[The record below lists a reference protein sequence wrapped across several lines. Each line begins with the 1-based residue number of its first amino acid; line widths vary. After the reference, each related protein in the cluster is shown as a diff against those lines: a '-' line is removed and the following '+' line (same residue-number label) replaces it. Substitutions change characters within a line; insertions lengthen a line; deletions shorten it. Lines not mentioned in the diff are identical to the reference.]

1 MKTANKTLIAALAL
15 TAICFCSCDVL
26 DQPYYPGYEATA
38 FTTPAQ
44 VRSSAVGMYN
54 AMQNL
59 NFLGGRVQ
67 VYVDVRSND
76 TNPSTYF
83 GGISN
88 YNIDLSSTD
97 ATVGDAYRAAYRTIG
112 EINLFIEKLTD
123 APNVMPTSDEW
134 AMYMNEAKFLRAVV
148 YFYALNLWSDQHT
161 SAPKGLGVPWIDHS
175 FDGKSAFS
183 DEAIVARA
191 STTEV
196 YKNIIDDLT
205 AATAL
210 PATRGSGGASLY
222 FATSGAAWAMLSRVH
237 LYMGNNDAAITAAS
251 KVTGYEL
258 DADPAKTMFIK
269 SPTSSREIIFWIAHN
284 ASDNPGTNASL
295 GQHYGQG
302 GRADI
307 SVSEEYRALLDPDK
321 DLRYKLLF
329 YHQSKAQWFCNK
341 YPNINENWAPV
352 IRYGEVVLNEA
363 EARAKQATGVDETA
377 ITLVNKIRTRAGVD
391 QVALADFADK
401 AALVEFIITERRR
414 ELAFEG
420 HGSFDLLRNGKGIPA
435 GRGTA
440 LAPAIAYPGDRFALP
455 IPDREIT
462 KGQGVVIQNPGY

>member
-1 MKTANKTLIAALAL
+1 MKTANKIFIATLAL
-15 TAICFCSCDVL
+15 IGVSFTSCEVL
-26 DQPYYPGYEATA
+26 DQPYYHGYEATA

-44 VRSSAVGMYN
+44 VKASAVGMYN
-54 AMQNL
+54 AMQNA
-59 NFLGGRVQ
+59 NFLGGRAQ

-76 TNPSTYF
+76 TNPSAYF

-88 YNIDLSSTD
+88 YNIDLGSTD
-97 ATVGDAYRAAYRTIG
+97 GTVGDAYRAAYRTIG
-112 EINLFIEKLTD
+112 EINLFIEKLTA
-123 APNVMPTSDEW
+123 APDVMPADEW
-134 AMYMNEAKFLRAVV
+134 AIYMNEARFLRGVV

-161 SAPKGLGVPWIDHS
+161 SAAKGLGVPWIDRS

-183 DEAIVARA
+183 DEAIVARSNTA
-191 STTEV
+191 DV
-196 YKNIIDDLT
+196 YKNIIADLT
-205 AATAL
+205 AGTAL
-210 PATRGSGGASLY
+210 PASRGAGGASLY

-251 KVTGYEL
+251 KVTGYSL

-284 ASDNPGTNASL
+284 ASDNPNTNASL

-307 SVSEEYRALLDPDK
+307 SVSDEFRALFDAEK
-321 DLRYKLLF
+321 DNRYKLLF
-329 YHQSKAQWFCNK
+329 YHAKKAQWFCNK
-341 YPNINENWAPV
+341 YPNINENWAPI

-363 EARAKQATGVDETA
+363 EARARQATGVDETA

-391 QVALADFADK
+391 EVEVADFADK
-401 AALVEFIITERRR
+401 DALVEFILTERRR

-420 HGSFDLLRNGKGIPA
+420 HGSFDMFRNKQGILA
-435 GRGTA
+435 KRGTDK
-440 LAPAIAYPGDRFALP
+440 APAIAYPSDRFALP

-462 KGQGVVIQNPGY
+462 KGEGVVVQNPGY